1 MKSMDMDQRAGS
13 RSRRGVAS
21 LELVLLF
28 PLIGVMGVSLF
39 FCCHIGVRRLQEESA
54 IRQKAWE
61 KRPATSLNNSTPYQV
76 SPRNLLVDQAEAH
89 ASHSTRDIVSKHYQ
103 GLARLGVL
111 TNTPPEFKSQTAS
124 VAGTWDAVRIKE
136 IQGGWE
142 KPVGQG
148 IFNPGV
154 HTNLAGL
161 LLRAQG
167 QGALA
172 NTAKPPGSFHRDS
185 ALASLGETPGNF
197 SQDNLLT
204 SLKKHLDTFKQK
216 ITQLLESIGF
226 KELEKLVDKFYR
238 SPNQLKNIRAD
249 IESTIQRLESRK
261 QQLLLEIKKIKDKLI
276 KNPNDKTARQKIL
289 AKEKEIKDID
299 TERNKMRGSGYD
311 RMNDLI
317 RVISGG

>member
-1 MKSMDMDQRAGS
+1 M
-13 RSRRGVAS
+13 
-21 LELVLLF
+21 
-28 PLIGVMGVSLF
+28 
-39 FCCHIGVRRLQEESA
+39 
-54 IRQKAWE
+54 
-61 KRPATSLNNSTPYQV
+61 
-76 SPRNLLVDQAEAH
+76 DQAEAN

-216 ITQLLESIGF
+216 ITQLLTGDEYFGKL
-226 KELEKLVDKFYR
+226 KELVKQFTPKK
-238 SPNQLKNIRAD
+238 LKNTQDKIV
-249 IESTIQRLESRK
+249 STLQQLESRK
-261 QQLLLEIKKIKDKLI
+261 QQLIQEIKKLTDKLLKKPQDKLALLEKINKETELSEVDKKIKKIK
-276 KNPNDKTARQKIL
+276 
-289 AKEKEIKDID
+289 
-299 TERNKMRGSGYD
+299 GSDYNSL
-311 RMNDLI
+311 NDLI
-317 RVISGG
+317 QVISGG

>member
-1 MKSMDMDQRAGS
+1 MKSMDMDQRAGG
-13 RSRRGVAS
+13 RNRRGVAS

-54 IRQKAWE
+54 IRQTAWE

-76 SPRNLLVDQAEAH
+76 SPRNLLVDQAEAN

-111 TNTPPEFKSQTAS
+111 TNTPPEFHSQTAS

-185 ALASLGETPGNF
+185 ALARLGETPGNF
-197 SQDNLLT
+197 SQNNLLT
-204 SLKKHLDTFKQK
+204 SLTRHLDTFKQK
-216 ITQLLESIGF
+216 MIQLLAGKYF
-226 KELEKLVDKFYR
+226 EKLQELV
-238 SPNQLKNIRAD
+238 NQFTPKKLKNTRDKIV
-249 IESTIQRLESRK
+249 STLQQLESRK
-261 QQLLLEIKKIKDKLI
+261 QQLIPEIKKLTDKLLKKPQDKLALLEKINKETEFSEVDKKIKKIK
-276 KNPNDKTARQKIL
+276 
-289 AKEKEIKDID
+289 
-299 TERNKMRGSGYD
+299 GSDYNSL
-311 RMNDLI
+311 NDLI
-317 RVISGG
+317 QAISGG